1 MLLVCFLVIATPAH
15 AAEPASPPSAAVVPA
30 PSQWLSDYD
39 GIRLALVADDASAA
53 TTAARSLAS
62 SAGGDP
68 DLAAAAVR
76 VASATDTTAQRS
88 AFSELSRLVVLRA
101 SAPGASRVLVYHCP
115 MFAGFAYWIQ
125 PKAGIANPYMG
136 AAMPE
141 CGEEVSMK
149 AAARAAVAR

>member
-1 MLLVCFLVIATPAH
+1 MLLACVLVIAAPAR
-15 AAEPASPPSAAVVPA
+15 AAEPAPPPSAAVVPA

-39 GIRLALVADDASAA
+39 RIRRALVADDESAA
-53 TTAARSLAS
+53 TTAAQSLAS
-62 SAGGDP
+62 SAGGDL

-76 VASATDTTAQRS
+76 VALATGTTAKRT

-101 SAPGASRVLVYHCP
+101 SAPGAPRVLVYHCP
-115 MFAGFAYWIQ
+115 MFADFAYWIQ

-136 AAMPE
+136 TAMPE

-149 AAARAAVAR
+149 SAAKAAVAR